1 MECCLAILNS
11 YGGPGDDLSD
21 RDSED
26 SKISDEE
33 PDGVKDSIQNQEH
46 NERPISS
53 KNEEAFSTMDST
65 EERVRVEKTDGVKDE
80 RDTFERDSKVIQER
94 NGENDGVKEEDILD
108 ESREIP
114 VGDVRAYPTGENS
127 ATTELNIKL

>member
-65 EERVRVEKTDGVKDE
+65 EERVRVEKTDGDRKST
-80 RDTFERDSKVIQER
+80 R
-94 NGENDGVKEEDILD
+94 L
-108 ESREIP
+108 
-114 VGDVRAYPTGENS
+114 NS
-127 ATTELNIKL
+127 SHANISYAVFCLKKKKKNKKKKKKKK